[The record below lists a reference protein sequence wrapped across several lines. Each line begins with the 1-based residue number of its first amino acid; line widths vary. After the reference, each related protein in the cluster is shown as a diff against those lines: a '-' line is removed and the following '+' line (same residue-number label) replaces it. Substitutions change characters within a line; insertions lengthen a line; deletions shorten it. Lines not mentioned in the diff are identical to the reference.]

1 MLTATARASLQRVTA
16 LPLRPLAATRAPV
29 LTAAAH
35 ARPFTA
41 TAWAGSS
48 AKERAMEAKKDAVR
62 DAAREKKIE
71 ASEKRKAD
79 KEAKAK
85 TRDELRAKKIA
96 EGAEKK
102 KKKRAPTP
110 EEKAK
115 AEVRELKARALLKE
129 EPKKVPDT
137 AWKVYV
143 SQELKG
149 ASVGQDLA
157 GSTKAVSEKFKN
169 LSSSE
174 LETLQSTAD
183 TNRASNA
190 SHYKIWVETYTPAQ
204 VRDANLARA
213 ALGRKTDKTH
223 RKISDE
229 RVPRRPSSAYSLF
242 VKERW
247 AAGGLEGAATKASA
261 ELAREWRTLPD
272 EEKKVYTDEA
282 SKELAKYAEQM
293 GRILEESS

>member
-35 ARPFTA
+35 SRPFTA
-41 TAWAGSS
+41 TAWASGS
-48 AKERAMEAKKDAVR
+48 AKARAIEAKKDSVR
-62 DAAREKKIE
+62 DAAREKKLE
-71 ASEKRKAD
+71 AAEKRKAD

-85 TRDELRAKKIA
+85 ARDELRAKKIA

-102 KKKRAPTP
+102 KKKKRALTP

-137 AWKVYV
+137 VWKVYV

-149 ASVGQDLA
+149 ATVGQDLA
-157 GSTKAVSEKFKN
+157 GSTKAVSERFKN

-174 LETLQSTAD
+174 LEVRRNFSLLDPPTLIVSVL
-183 TNRASNA
+183 R
-190 SHYKIWVETYTPAQ
+190 E
-204 VRDANLARA
+204 
-213 ALGRKTDKTH
+213 
-223 RKISDE
+223 E
-229 RVPRRPSSAYSLF
+229 PR
-242 VKERW
+242 
-247 AAGGLEGAATKASA
+247 
-261 ELAREWRTLPD
+261 
-272 EEKKVYTDEA
+272 
-282 SKELAKYAEQM
+282 
-293 GRILEESS
+293 

>member
-102 KKKRAPTP
+102 KKKKRAPTP

-174 LETLQSTAD
+174 LEVR
-183 TNRASNA
+183 RAPLS
-190 SHYKIWVETYTPAQ
+190 P
-204 VRDANLARA
+204 
-213 ALGRKTDKTH
+213 
-223 RKISDE
+223 
-229 RVPRRPSSAYSLF
+229 
-242 VKERW
+242 
-247 AAGGLEGAATKASA
+247 
-261 ELAREWRTLPD
+261 TLPSQLSLHSRED
-272 EEKKVYTDEA
+272 P
-282 SKELAKYAEQM
+282 
-293 GRILEESS
+293 R